1 MQTSRGR
8 GLLLL
13 LGVAAC
19 SSLPG
24 LRRPA
29 VEFWGFSAPWDARS
43 AASVA
48 AHASQLD
55 AVVSGWIAL
64 DTLTGIP
71 RMLFGD
77 SVSRAD
83 GRRRMALV
91 TSWSGDRF
99 HPAVIRSLAVNPE
112 LLARVAGEVA
122 TLATRGGYRGII
134 VDFEGHASS
143 DRTALAH
150 VVRSIG
156 DSARARGAGPIV
168 VAVPAADTAA
178 YSARVL
184 GGSADFILVML
195 YDEHWSTSVPGP
207 IASPD
212 WARRHLAVRIGEVGP
227 GRIVASLPLHGYRW
241 RRGGVTQVI
250 GYDAARQLAT
260 SAGVPLRRDQSSR
273 TLRAR
278 GDGADPWELWVSDA
292 ELLRELVSDARSA
305 GVTRFAFFRL
315 GLEDPEVWT
324 RVVQPNRAP

>member
-1 MQTSRGR
+1 MRISRASA
-8 GLLLL
+8 LLLSC
-13 LGVAAC
+13 GVVAC

-29 VEFWGFSAPWDARS
+29 VEFWGFVAPWDARS
-43 AASVA
+43 AASVT

-55 AVVSGWIAL
+55 VVVSGWIAL
-64 DTLTGIP
+64 DTLTGMP
-71 RMLFGD
+71 RVLFGD
-77 SVSRAD
+77 SISRRD
-83 GRRRMALV
+83 GARRMALV

-122 TLATRGGYRGII
+122 ALVTRGGYRGII
-134 VDFEGHASS
+134 VDFEGHAAS
-143 DRTALAH
+143 DRNALAH

-184 GGSADFILVML
+184 GGSADLILVML
-195 YDEHWSTSVPGP
+195 YDEHWSASVPGP

-212 WARRHLAVRIGEVGP
+212 WVRRQLALRVAEVGP
-227 GRIVASLPLHGYRW
+227 GRIVASLPFQGYQW
-241 RRGGVTQVI
+241 RRGSVTQVI
-250 GYDAARQLAT
+250 SYDDARQLAT
-260 SAGVPLRRDQSSR
+260 SAGVSLSRDQSTR

-278 GDGADPWELWVSDA
+278 NDGADPWELWVSDA
-292 ELLRELVSDARSA
+292 ELLRVLVSDARSA
-305 GVTRFAFFRL
+305 GVTRFAFYGL

-324 RVVQPNRAP
+324 RVIQ